1 MSPGGKTE
9 NSPRKRPELLP
20 SSVTVTIAV
29 NEIRGQISA
38 LWALSCCS
46 AGASAFESA
55 SGTGGAI

>member
-29 NEIRGQISA
+29 NDIRGPISA
-38 LWALSCCS
+38 LSGLL
-46 AGASAFESA
+46 AGERAFERA
-55 SGTGGAI
+55 SETRGAI